1 MDTQDKRGTAFR
13 HHPLPHALAN
23 AGRGFP
29 HTEIPP
35 HLVAPLLGRKLDITH
50 SFYTP
55 SPNVNTAKTHLPAH
69 MQHLAQKHHLSAF

>member
-1 MDTQDKRGTAFR
+1 MAQHSATIRYPTPSRTLGGDSPTLKY
-13 HHPLPHALAN
+13 
-23 AGRGFP
+23 
-29 HTEIPP
+29 P